1 MKFEKIY
8 TEKAPAPVGAY
19 SQAIETN
26 NMLFTSGQIALDAA
40 SGAIIAGGIKEQ
52 TKEALK
58 NLKNVLSEAGY
69 RFEHVVKTTIYL
81 KDMNDFPLMNEVY
94 AHVFVKSLPARST
107 VEVSRLPKDALVEID
122 CIAVR

>member
-19 SQAIETN
+19 SQAIEAN
-26 NMLFTSGQIALDAA
+26 NMLFTSGQIALDAT

>member
-26 NMLFTSGQIALDAA
+26 NMLFTSGQIALDAT

>member
-8 TEKAPAPVGAY
+8 TEKEPAPVGAY
-19 SQAIETN
+19 SQAIEAN
-26 NMLFTSGQIALDAA
+26 NMLFTSGQIALDAT